1 MRFLKP
7 EYLYGR
13 TLFARIFIPAPVQ
26 EIFEQEV
33 FSLPQNP
40 FELTDVNTELP
51 FSLEAEQTILGAVL
65 TEPSVLSVVLEKIKP
80 DSFFHEQ
87 HKALF
92 QIIVQMFTSGEK
104 ADVITVL
111 NAAMQQHLFD
121 TTQEGRAYLAAL
133 INMVPSVAN
142 IESYCDIVAEKYYL
156 RSLAFAARSILQDV
170 QSGEADAQVLLDS
183 AEQRIF
189 DIRQGRSIQGLVKI
203 GDAICEAYDRIGKI
217 AGPDK
222 EKYLGARTGYKYLD
236 TVTSGLNKS
245 DLILIAARPG
255 MGKTSFALNIATNVA
270 RRGDKEVAIF
280 SLEMSKE
287 QLATRMLSTEAL
299 VDSHKLR
306 SGFLT
311 SEDWVRLA
319 TSAGVLSGLPMYFDD
334 TAGVTV
340 QQIKAKLRRMKNLG
354 LVVIDYLQLMTSTL
368 KTDNRVLVI
377 SEITRQLKIMAK
389 ELDIPVILLSQLSRG
404 PESRNDKRP
413 MLSDLRE
420 SGSIEQDADIVM
432 FLYRDAY
439 YNKDSD
445 TPNLSECIIAKNR
458 HGETGTV
465 NLVWDGQFTRFSDAE
480 MRNES

>member
-1 MRFLKP
+1 M
-7 EYLYGR
+7 
-13 TLFARIFIPAPVQ
+13 AQ
-26 EIFEQEV
+26 NQFEQLE
-33 FSLPQNP
+33 
-40 FELTDVNTELP
+40 TGGELP

-65 TEPSVLSVVLEKIKP
+65 TEPDVLSTVLEKIKP
-80 DSFFHEQ
+80 DCFFNDQ

-104 ADVITVL
+104 ADVITLL
-111 NAAMQQHLFD
+111 NIAMQQHLFD
-121 TTQEGRAYLAAL
+121 TAQEGRAYLAAL
-133 INMVPSVAN
+133 INMVPSVSN
-142 IESYCDIVAEKYYL
+142 IESYCNIVAEKFYL

-170 QSGEADAQVLLDS
+170 QSGEVNAQALLDS
-183 AEQRIF
+183 AEQKIF

-203 GDAICEAYDRIGKI
+203 GDAVCEAYDRIGKI
-217 AGPDK
+217 SGPDK

-236 TVTSGLNKS
+236 TVTSGLNRS

-255 MGKTSFALNIATNVA
+255 MGKTSFAINIATNVA
-270 RRGDKEVAIF
+270 RRGDKEVAVF
-280 SLEMSKE
+280 SLEMSRE

-311 SEDWVRLA
+311 NDDWVRLA
-319 TSAGVLSGLPMYFDD
+319 QGAGVLSGLPMYFDD
-334 TAGVTV
+334 TAGITV

-404 PESRNDKRP
+404 PESRNDKHP

-439 YNKDSD
+439 YNKDSA
-445 TPNLSECIIAKNR
+445 TPNISECIIAKNR

-480 MRNES
+480 MRDEH

>member
-1 MRFLKP
+1 MAQ
-7 EYLYGR
+7 G
-13 TLFARIFIPAPVQ
+13 Q
-26 EIFEQEV
+26 FEQLET
-33 FSLPQNP
+33 SG
-40 FELTDVNTELP
+40 ELP
-51 FSLEAEQTILGAVL
+51 FSLEAEQTILGAIL
-65 TEPSVLSVVLEKIKP
+65 TDPDVLSTVLEKVKP
-80 DSFFHEQ
+80 DCFFNDQ

-111 NAAMQQHLFD
+111 NASMQQHLFD

-133 INMVPSVAN
+133 INMVPSVSN
-142 IESYCDIVAEKYYL
+142 VESYCDIVAEKFYL

-170 QSGEADAQVLLDS
+170 QSGDMNAQTLLDS
-183 AEQRIF
+183 AEQKIF
-189 DIRQGRSIQGLVKI
+189 DIRQGKSIQGLVKI

-217 AGPDK
+217 SGPDK

-255 MGKTSFALNIATNVA
+255 MGKTSFAINIATNVA
-270 RRGDKEVAIF
+270 RRGDKEVAVF

-306 SGFLT
+306 SGYLT
-311 SEDWVRLA
+311 NDDWVRLA
-319 TSAGVLSGLPMYFDD
+319 QGAGVLSGLPMYFDD
-334 TAGVTV
+334 TAGITV

-368 KTDNRVLVI
+368 KTDNRVLII

-389 ELDIPVILLSQLSRG
+389 ELDIPVVLLSQLSRG
-404 PESRNDKRP
+404 PEGRNDKRP

-439 YNKDSD
+439 YNKDSA
-445 TPNLSECIIAKNR
+445 TPNISECIIAKNR

-465 NLVWDGQFTRFSDAE
+465 NLVWDGQFTRFSNAE
-480 MRNES
+480 LRNDGI

>member
-1 MRFLKP
+1 M
-7 EYLYGR
+7 
-13 TLFARIFIPAPVQ
+13 AQ
-26 EIFEQEV
+26 NQFEQLE
-33 FSLPQNP
+33 
-40 FELTDVNTELP
+40 TGGELP

-65 TEPSVLSVVLEKIKP
+65 TEPDVLSTVLEKIKP
-80 DSFFHEQ
+80 DCFFNDQ

-104 ADVITVL
+104 ADVITLL
-111 NAAMQQHLFD
+111 NIAMQQHLFD
-121 TTQEGRAYLAAL
+121 TAQEGRAYLAAL
-133 INMVPSVAN
+133 INMVPSVSN
-142 IESYCDIVAEKYYL
+142 IESYCNIVAEKFYL

-170 QSGEADAQVLLDS
+170 QSGEVNAQALLDS
-183 AEQRIF
+183 AEQKIF

-203 GDAICEAYDRIGKI
+203 GDAVCEAYDRIGKI
-217 AGPDK
+217 SGPDK

-236 TVTSGLNKS
+236 TVTSGLNRS

-255 MGKTSFALNIATNVA
+255 MGKTSFAINIATNVA
-270 RRGDKEVAIF
+270 RRGDKEVAVF
-280 SLEMSKE
+280 SLEMSRE

-311 SEDWVRLA
+311 NDDWVRLA
-319 TSAGVLSGLPMYFDD
+319 QGAGVLSGLPMYFDD
-334 TAGVTV
+334 TAGITV

-439 YNKDSD
+439 YNKDSA
-445 TPNLSECIIAKNR
+445 TPNISECIIAKNR

-480 MRNES
+480 MRDEH

>member
-1 MRFLKP
+1 M
-7 EYLYGR
+7 
-13 TLFARIFIPAPVQ
+13 AQ
-26 EIFEQEV
+26 SQFEQLEI
-33 FSLPQNP
+33 SG
-40 FELTDVNTELP
+40 ELP

-65 TEPSVLSVVLEKIKP
+65 TDPDVLSTVLEKIKP
-80 DSFFHEQ
+80 DCFFNDQ
-87 HKALF
+87 HKTLF

-111 NAAMQQHLFD
+111 NTAMQQHLFD
-121 TTQEGRAYLAAL
+121 TPQEGRAYLAAL
-133 INMVPSVAN
+133 INMVPSVSN
-142 IESYCDIVAEKYYL
+142 IDSYCNIVAEKFYL

-170 QSGEADAQVLLDS
+170 QSGEINAQALLDS
-183 AEQRIF
+183 AEQKIF
-189 DIRQGRSIQGLVKI
+189 DIRQGKSVQGLVKI

-217 AGPDK
+217 SGPDK

-255 MGKTSFALNIATNVA
+255 MGKTSFAINIATNVA
-270 RRGDKEVAIF
+270 RRNDKEVAVF

-306 SGFLT
+306 SGYLT
-311 SEDWVRLA
+311 NEDWVRLA
-319 TSAGVLSGLPMYFDD
+319 QGAGVLSGLPMYFDD

-439 YNKDSD
+439 YNKDSAS
-445 TPNLSECIIAKNR
+445 PNISECIIAKNR

-480 MRNES
+480 MRDEH